1 MEWRRFLFKGTKE
14 QQDRFE
20 AALSQEGINRK
31 TLYMILKYL
40 TINPDCQKTLQE
52 EFPDV

>member
-1 MEWRRFLFKGTKE
+1 MEWRRFKFTGTKE
-14 QQDRFE
+14 QQEKLE
-20 AALSQEGINRK
+20 AALSQRINRK

-40 TINPDCQKTLQE
+40 SINPDCEKILQE